1 MRAVDAHL
9 RRFTRLVAS
18 GTNAPP
24 FNLQANAVRQT
35 SSRSAENVAAPA
47 NKRQIKLEPIAAI
60 TVKSYKFL
68 FLLNKILET
77 HLSESPYTTKIGFFF
92 RNG

>member
-9 RRFTRLVAS
+9 RRFTPPLVAN

-35 SSRSAENVAAPA
+35 SFRSAENVAAST
-47 NKRQIKLEPIAAI
+47 NQRQIKLVRIADV
-60 TVKSYKFL
+60 TV
-68 FLLNKILET
+68 
-77 HLSESPYTTKIGFFF
+77 
-92 RNG
+92 

>member
-9 RRFTRLVAS
+9 RRLTPLVAN

-35 SSRSAENVAAPA
+35 SFRTAENVAAST
-47 NKRQIKLEPIAAI
+47 NQRQIKLVRIPDV
-60 TVKSYKFL
+60 TV
-68 FLLNKILET
+68 
-77 HLSESPYTTKIGFFF
+77 
-92 RNG
+92 

>member
-9 RRFTRLVAS
+9 RRLTPLVAN

-35 SSRSAENVAAPA
+35 SFRSAENVAAST
-47 NKRQIKLEPIAAI
+47 NQR
-60 TVKSYKFL
+60 
-68 FLLNKILET
+68 
-77 HLSESPYTTKIGFFF
+77 
-92 RNG
+92 

>member
-9 RRFTRLVAS
+9 RRFTPLIAN

-35 SSRSAENVAAPA
+35 SSRSIKILASASNQ
-47 NKRQIKLEPIAAI
+47 RQIMLEPIAAV
-60 TVKSYKFL
+60 TVKACKCRFL
-68 FLLNKILET
+68 RNNVPKN
-77 HLSESPYTTKIGFFF
+77 HLSESTYTTKSGFLV

>member
-9 RRFTRLVAS
+9 RRLTPLVAN

-47 NKRQIKLEPIAAI
+47 NQRQIKLAPIPDVTA
-60 TVKSYKFL
+60 
-68 FLLNKILET
+68 
-77 HLSESPYTTKIGFFF
+77 
-92 RNG
+92 

>member
-1 MRAVDAHL
+1 MRAVDAHV

-24 FNLQANAVRQT
+24 FNLQANAIRQI

-47 NKRQIKLEPIAAI
+47 NQRQIKLALIPDV
-60 TVKSYKFL
+60 T
-68 FLLNKILET
+68 
-77 HLSESPYTTKIGFFF
+77 G
-92 RNG
+92 